1 MKELN
6 CIMSPKVT
14 KMEQA
19 GKSTLAR
26 MVKEWVHQWKT
37 PLEQRSGARMFWTE
51 GPATVKASGQ
61 EKAGM
66 F

>member
-1 MKELN
+1 MKELK

-26 MVKEWVHQWKT
+26 MLKEWVHQLKT
-37 PLEQRSGARMFWTE
+37 PLEQRSGATMFWTE
-51 GPATVKASGQ
+51 GPATVKVSDQ